1 MGLMT
6 WLRGLTGASP
16 AAEDRR
22 APAADRAERADR
34 VDVSR
39 LPPIQRTLGAQ
50 ELVMDPARFEA
61 SLPTR
66 QGTALSTPLG
76 HLVSPD
82 APSGLAHGI
91 SAPAPAPR
99 VQRTT
104 AAPMPVRS
112 TARPVAVAVPVQR
125 TLLPGAALTSAGPG
139 AVAAAELPVRQL
151 VGEQPLV
158 RAAAPPPEEPV
169 TQGPVTPGPIE
180 PGTVTPSPIEPG
192 PVAQRAVRP
201 PAPGPQAPPRRTPGL
216 GAPLP
221 ALPPTAQREAAASVT
236 GPREQ
241 ADGDAGSAPGTT
253 ADTAA
258 PEPGAVE
265 TPVAPLLGD
274 APPVPHAPGASGTPA
289 AQRAT
294 TVPPALPP
302 YPATA
307 PGPVAPLLADR
318 PLRLSG
324 ITSAAPGPGQ
334 GQGQAE
340 PSVQRSGGAP
350 PAPAAPAPAS
360 VPVRWTAEPT
370 LRTPSF
376 EPRTHPVQRLADPT
390 RTAPASPAA
399 PPAPPV
405 QRRTTGGPPVP
416 RSVPAAQARG
426 GPRPTDAGAVAVAA
440 GVAQRAADGSVVFTP
455 PAFSSPA
462 RSPVVQRETVS
473 EEPPPPEPEPVPD
486 DPDPDP
492 GPDAEAEAEP
502 EPVMDDGTAP
512 GGAPA
517 APGRTAGGG
526 GGSGAPVVT
535 DELVRALYAPL
546 SRLLKADL
554 RLERERAGFL
564 IDTRH

>member
-22 APAADRAERADR
+22 EPAADRAERADR

-91 SAPAPAPR
+91 TAPAPAPR

-104 AAPMPVRS
+104 AAPMPVPS
-112 TARPVAVAVPVQR
+112 TARPVAVPVQR
-125 TLLPGAALTSAGPG
+125 TLLRGAASLTSAGPG
-139 AVAAAELPVRQL
+139 AVAAAELPVRRL

-158 RAAAPPPEEPV
+158 RAAAPPPAETDP
-169 TQGPVTPGPIE
+169 QGS
-180 PGTVTPSPIEPG
+180 VTPSPIEPG

-236 GPREQ
+236 GPRDQ
-241 ADGDAGSAPGTT
+241 PDGDAGSVPDTT
-253 ADTAA
+253 AETAA
-258 PEPGAVE
+258 PEPGAAK

-274 APPVPHAPGASGTPA
+274 EPPVPHAPEASGTPA
-289 AQRAT
+289 VQRAA
-294 TVPPALPP
+294 TVPLPVPLPPPP

-324 ITSAAPGPGQ
+324 ITSAASGPGPGPAQ
-334 GQGQAE
+334 PE

-350 PAPAAPAPAS
+350 PAPAVPAS
-360 VPVRWTAEPT
+360 VPVRWTAQPT
-370 LRTPSF
+370 PRTTSF
-376 EPRTHPVQRLADPT
+376 EPRTQPVQRLAVPLADPA
-390 RTAPASPAA
+390 RTALTSPA
-399 PPAPPV
+399 APPV
-405 QRRTTGGPPVP
+405 QRRPAAGPPVP
-416 RSVPAAQARG
+416 RSAPAAQARG
-426 GPRPTDAGAVAVAA
+426 GQRPTDAGAVAVAA

-462 RSPVVQRETVS
+462 RSPVVQRETVT
-473 EEPPPPEPEPVPD
+473 EEPPPPEPDPVPD
-486 DPDPDP
+486 DPAPDP
-492 GPDAEAEAEP
+492 GPDAEAEP
-502 EPVMDDGTAP
+502 EPVMDDDPAP

-517 APGRTAGGG
+517 APGRTAGGR